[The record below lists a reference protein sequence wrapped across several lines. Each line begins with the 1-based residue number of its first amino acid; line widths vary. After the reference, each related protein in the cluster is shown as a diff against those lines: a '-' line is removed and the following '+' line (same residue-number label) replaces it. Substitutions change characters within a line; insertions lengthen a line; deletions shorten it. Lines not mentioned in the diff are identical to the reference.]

1 MTEKREGTKV
11 KGGIVRVHNYSGG
24 RISLE
29 LANSRGE
36 TVIFIDMTHDEA
48 RALSVDL
55 AQAINESVKG

>member
-1 MTEKREGTKV
+1 MAEKRDGIRV

-29 LANSRGE
+29 LANLRGE
-36 TVIFIDMTHDEA
+36 AVIFIDMEPAEA

>member
-1 MTEKREGTKV
+1 MAEKRDGIRV
-11 KGGIVRVHNYSGG
+11 KGGIVRVHNYPGG

-29 LANSRGE
+29 LANLRGE
-36 TVIFIDMTHDEA
+36 PVIFVDMTNAEA